1 MKRGKQKEN
10 DAAAPMVPAGQ
21 VQGKPKSSKA
31 SLWTNKH
38 AFFFLAMP
46 PASNRNDTALVCAV
60 NGFLRRLFV
69 LSNTKRRSL
78 PFNKQL
84 LPLDPPMLQAALPL
98 SLSVPSLSLSPNVVS
113 LARDSRTSHN
123 SVSCHNRQL

>member
-1 MKRGKQKEN
+1 
-10 DAAAPMVPAGQ
+10 MVPAGQ

-60 NGFLRRLFV
+60 NGFLQRVVV

-84 LPLDPPMLQAALPL
+84 LPLDPPMLQAAFLYPPL
-98 SLSVPSLSLSPNVVS
+98 GPCFLSLSLSQRC
-113 LARDSRTSHN
+113 L
-123 SVSCHNRQL
+123 SCA